1 MMQTK
6 CMTKT
11 HNNGVLICC
20 YLNIAKFK
28 ANYTLKQNT
37 IRPTSNIYLDVIL
50 EWRSLI
56 KKEKKTKC

>member
-28 ANYTLKQNT
+28 ANYTLKQSA
-37 IRPTSNIYLDVIL
+37 IRPTSNIYLDVF
-50 EWRSLI
+50 EF
-56 KKEKKTKC
+56 